1 MFDVNP
7 LRDAI
12 LATFPMPNVDGAYSF
27 FYDETNNVRKLHLTP
42 GGMNIRRPDC
52 FVLGGIVHRGPS
64 RPIDLSD
71 LKTLLRLQPSVKEI
85 KLKHLGSGG
94 FLDLLGSDKIALFLE
109 WLTTQGL
116 LVHYQVTDLLY
127 WSIVDIVDSILTEVD
142 APQLT
147 ALHMPLKDS
156 LYTILRD
163 DVEGTAELLGRYN
176 YPDVGRERRATF
188 VAELLD
194 LVEYREHLLEHFSFY
209 MLNGLLQMARTL
221 DSLPYLEDETPNVLI
236 DGFGIFFSNRLAL
249 FKNARHVLDDER
261 QIEAYLKGL
270 QFCDGDTP
278 LRHFRFANSQT
289 EAGIQLSDPV
299 AGLLGKLFSYLNHTS
314 LDVLKNDVDGLS
326 ASQCRSLI
334 LLAGL
339 LDRSTDECPAFAQYV
354 ISSEDQK
361 RAHFMMEIVPN
372 RFKWS

>member
-1 MFDVNP
+1 MIDVNP

-12 LATFPMPNVDGAYSF
+12 LAAFPMPHVDGAYSF
-27 FYDETNNVRKLHLTP
+27 YYDETNNVRKLHLTP

-52 FVLGGIVHRGPS
+52 FVLGGIVHRGPPRS
-64 RPIDLSD
+64 IDLSD
-71 LKTLLRLQPSVKEI
+71 LRTLLRLQPSVKEI
-85 KLKHLGSGG
+85 KLKHLGSGD

-127 WSIVDIVDSILTEVD
+127 WSIVDIVDSILTKVD

-147 ALHMPLKDS
+147 ALHLPLKDS

-163 DVEGTAELLGRYN
+163 DVDGTAELLGRYN

-194 LVEYREHLLEHFSFY
+194 LAEYREHLLEHFSFY
-209 MLNGLLQMARTL
+209 MLKGLLQMARTL

-270 QFCDGDTP
+270 ELCDGDTP

-299 AGLLGKLFSYLNHTS
+299 AGLLGKLFSYLNHTP
-314 LDVLKNDVDGLS
+314 LDVVEDDVDGLS
-326 ASQCRSLI
+326 ARQQRSLT

-361 RAHFMMEIVPN
+361 RAHFMLEIAPN
-372 RFKWS
+372 RF